1 MDGAVVALTV
11 VAAYDISQDDR
22 RARVAAL
29 FQSWGDRIQK
39 SVYVLHL
46 PLEELQE
53 LQERAESMIDPST
66 DGLAFIRQCKDCWQR
81 RAEFGQM
88 TVDTPELAWIIL

>member
-29 FQSWGDRIQK
+29 LQSWGDRIQK
-39 SVYVLHL
+39 SVYVLRM
-46 PLEELQE
+46 PDDELIE
-53 LQERAESMIDPST
+53 LQERAGSMIDPDT
-66 DGLAFIRQCKDCWQR
+66 DGLVFLRQCKDCWQSR
-81 RAEFGQM
+81 VEIGQM
-88 TVDTPELAWIIL
+88 AVETPELAWIVM